1 MDNDPRTANIIDRSN
16 LVPTFVRHPL
26 EPRATG
32 VRDDGPWRFVLVLLA
47 APVAVAGGLSWLL
60 ATWAGSWLAP
70 AAAALL
76 LVPVTTLTV
85 WAKRARSWM
94 LLLTASFAAAG
105 MINWF
110 GGTAPVDFRHSFD
123 ETSQVAAERIPS
135 VSQDPGLSHAQP
147 TSRPRT
153 MS

>member
-1 MDNDPRTANIIDRSN
+1 MDNGPRTATTTDRPDAVSPWVSY
-16 LVPTFVRHPL
+16 LL

-32 VRDDGPWRFVLVLLA
+32 VRDDGAWRFVLALVA
-47 APVAVAGGLSWLL
+47 APLAVAGAAGWML

-76 LVPVTTLTV
+76 MVPVAILTV
-85 WAKRARSWM
+85 WTRRAKGWM
-94 LLLTASFAAAG
+94 FLVTASFAAAG
-105 MINWF
+105 MIHWF
-110 GGTAPVDFRHSFD
+110 GGAAPLDLRHSFD

>member
-1 MDNDPRTANIIDRSN
+1 MDNGSRTAKMINRSD
-16 LVPTFVRHPL
+16 LAPIWASHLL
-26 EPRATG
+26 EPRATA
-32 VRDDGPWRFVLVLLA
+32 VSDDGAWKFVFALVA

-76 LVPVTTLTV
+76 LVPVAILTV
-85 WAKRARSWM
+85 SAKQAKGWV

-105 MINWF
+105 MTSWF
-110 GGTAPVDFRHSFD
+110 GGTAPVDFRASFD
-123 ETSQVAAERIPS
+123 ETSQVAAERIPG
-135 VSQDPGLSHAQP
+135 VTHGPGPRRVQTA
-147 TSRPRT
+147 SRPRT